1 MANGINDILS
11 VYRQSLASERQ
22 AKLSEMQIALQGLQ
36 FEAQQKFR
44 EEGRAREDALTALEF
59 GRTSA
64 IEAITNDAQMVYS
77 RIASHPAILEADYDE
92 DSGALKKTT
101 KIIKRLVKDGFSS
114 SDATQMVSI
123 ANTYGMSSKNPN
135 LASSAQEMAVQFGTR
150 VARDFDIWKRSGY
163 AKSTKDNQVKS
174 PLITAMQKSGMMY
187 GGADTLQ
194 IDQSADVFMGVAEGS
209 QIIEN
214 IKKERTEMGSGDYNI
229 DSPINM
235 GEIRAQEGGG
245 TTDTGA
251 IDFNDLVNQ
260 AGVSLGLSTPD
271 ADDPIRVNIQ
281 DTVKAELE
289 TGLVEGGALESL
301 TGGSIQDTGA
311 NQGLV
316 VNGVAIGKTDD
327 ASIMQSIDFLP
338 DEEKDKIQ
346 LELDSLNELIANKA
360 SQVDSLYSERD
371 NIISDYRVMEQ
382 QYDVANKRYNYLRKA
397 SGDKDAI
404 AKAKVE
410 RDKSRARI
418 SGVAGS
424 GSKKDI
430 NAVMEFEQSA
440 GGKQRGSFSQAGDAR
455 HGWKDTVTNDI
466 INLSKEIEE
475 LSKQKAQYGNF

>member
-1 MANGINDILS
+1 MAINDILS
-11 VYRQSLASERQ
+11 VYRQSLASDRQ
-22 AKLSEMQIALQGLQ
+22 ARLSEMQIALQGLQ

-59 GRTSA
+59 ARGSA
-64 IEAITNDAQMVYS
+64 VEAVTNDAQMIYS
-77 RIASHPAILEADYDE
+77 RIASHPAIMEADYDE

-101 KIIKRLVKDGFSS
+101 KIIKKLVNDGFSNA
-114 SDATQMVSI
+114 DATQMVSI
-123 ANTYGMSSKNPN
+123 ANTYGMAGKNPN

-150 VARDFDIWKRSGY
+150 VARDYDIWKRSGY

-187 GGADTLQ
+187 SGADTLQ
-194 IDQSADVFMGVAEGS
+194 IDQSADVFMGVAGGS

-214 IKKERTEMGSGDYNI
+214 IKRERTQMASGDYNI
-229 DSPINM
+229 DSPISM
-235 GEIRAQEGGG
+235 GELQPATDE
-245 TTDTGA
+245 TTDTSA
-251 IDFNDLVNQ
+251 IDFNALVNE
-260 AGVSLGLSTPD
+260 AGVSMGLSTPSE
-271 ADDPIRVNIQ
+271 DPIQVNIQ

-289 TGLVEGGALESL
+289 TGLVEGGALETL
-301 TGGSIQDTGA
+301 TGGAIQDTGA

-338 DEEKDKIQ
+338 DDERDKIQ
-346 LELDSLNELIANKA
+346 LELDKLNEAIANKA

-371 NIISDYRVMEQ
+371 DVISDYRVMEQ
-382 QYDVANKRYNYLRKA
+382 QYDVNNKRYNYLRKT

-404 AKAKVE
+404 AKAKAD
-410 RDKSRARI
+410 RDKSRARL

-424 GSKKDI
+424 SSKKDI
-430 NAVMEFEQSA
+430 NTVMEFEQSA
-440 GGKQRGSFSQAGDAR
+440 GGKQQGSFSQAGDAR
-455 HGWKDTVTNDI
+455 HGWKGTITNDI
-466 INLSKEIEE
+466 INLSREIEE